1 MSNANAGW
9 LKHIPIPTGR
19 IFTLHD
25 EGKENSLTQERGAV
39 LQFLYSDY
47 T

>member
-1 MSNANAGW
+1 MQTLNTGL
-9 LKHIPIPTGR
+9 LKHIRILTGR